1 MIHSM
6 TGFGREEKLINDKKI
21 VIEVRTL
28 NSKGLDISLKVH
40 ESLSFIE
47 DYLRKSVKEK
57 LIKGKVDV
65 ILDIEDTNED
75 LILPVNKSKIKAYIK
90 ELRKDFKI
98 DESQIISN
106 LLTGNSYVK
115 SNITFNKSEEKKIK
129 ILLDKVIQK
138 QLRYR
143 RIEGEALGKDLEKSL
158 SRINSYINKVVSV
171 EANRIKDKKNKFKSY
186 FNELNEKYDKSRL
199 EQEIIYYIEKLDI
212 NEEIIRLQHHLKFFS
227 SEMKKKEIKGKKL
240 SFISQEIGR
249 EINTIGSK
257 ANNFEIQS
265 MVVNMKEELERIKE
279 NVLNILYRK
288 VGYK

>member
-21 VIEVRTL
+21 VIEIRTL
-28 NSKGLDISLKVH
+28 NSKGLDINLKVH
-40 ESLSFIE
+40 DSFSFIGE
-47 DYLRKSVKEK
+47 YLRKSVKEK

-75 LILPVNKSKIKAYIK
+75 LLLPFNKSKIKAYVK

-106 LLTGNSYVK
+106 LLTVNSYVK

-158 SRINSYINKVVSV
+158 SKINSYINKVVSV
-171 EANRIKDKKNKFKSY
+171 EVNRIKDKKNKFKAY

-212 NEEIIRLQHHLKFFS
+212 NEEII
-227 SEMKKKEIKGKKL
+227 
-240 SFISQEIGR
+240 
-249 EINTIGSK
+249 
-257 ANNFEIQS
+257 
-265 MVVNMKEELERIKE
+265 
-279 NVLNILYRK
+279 
-288 VGYK
+288 

>member
-6 TGFGREEKLINDKKI
+6 TGFGRQEKLINDKKI
-21 VIEVRTL
+21 VIEIRTL
-28 NSKGLDISLKVH
+28 NSKGLDINLKVH
-40 ESLSFIE
+40 DSFSFIGE
-47 DYLRKSVKEK
+47 YLRKSVKEK
-57 LIKGKVDV
+57 LIKGKVDI

-75 LILPVNKSKIKAYIK
+75 LLLPFNKSKIKAYIK

-158 SRINSYINKVVSV
+158 SKINSYINKVVSV

-279 NVLNILYRK
+279 NVLNIL
-288 VGYK
+288 

>member
-1 MIHSM
+1 M

-21 VIEVRTL
+21 VIEIRTL
-28 NSKGLDISLKVH
+28 NSKGLDINFKVH
-40 ESLSFIE
+40 DSFSFIGE
-47 DYLRKSVKEK
+47 YLRKSVKEK
-57 LIKGKVDV
+57 LIKGKVDI
-65 ILDIEDTNED
+65 ILDIEDTNDD
-75 LILPVNKSKIKAYIK
+75 LLLPFNKSKIKAYIK

-115 SNITFNKSEEKKIK
+115 SNITFNKREEKKIK

-158 SRINSYINKVVSV
+158 SKINSYIKKIVSV
-171 EANRIKDKKNKFKSY
+171 ESSRIKDKKNKFKSY
-186 FNELNEKYDKSRL
+186 FNKLNEKYDKSRL

-279 NVLNILYRK
+279 NVLNIL
-288 VGYK
+288 

>member
-1 MIHSM
+1 MSA
-6 TGFGREEKLINDKKI
+6 LINFS
-21 VIEVRTL
+21 L
-28 NSKGLDISLKVH
+28 NVADLP
-40 ESLSFIE
+40 
-47 DYLRKSVKEK
+47 KEK

-75 LILPVNKSKIKAYIK
+75 LILPFNKSKIKAYIK

-115 SNITFNKSEEKKIK
+115 SNITFNKREEKKIK
-129 ILLDKVIQK
+129 ILLDKVIKK

-158 SRINSYINKVVSV
+158 SKINSYIKKIVSV
-171 EANRIKDKKNKFKSY
+171 ESSRIKDKKNKFKSY
-186 FNELNEKYDKSRL
+186 FNKLNEKYDKSRL

-227 SEMKKKEIKGKKL
+227 SEMKKREIKGKKL

-279 NVLNILYRK
+279 NVLNIL
-288 VGYK
+288 

>member
-21 VIEVRTL
+21 VIEIRTL
-28 NSKGLDISLKVH
+28 NSKGLDINLKVH
-40 ESLSFIE
+40 DSFSFIGE
-47 DYLRKSVKEK
+47 YLRKSVKEK
-57 LIKGKVDV
+57 LIKGKVDI

-75 LILPVNKSKIKAYIK
+75 LLLPFNKSKIKAYIK

-115 SNITFNKSEEKKIK
+115 SNVTFNKSEEKKIK

-158 SRINSYINKVVSV
+158 SKINSYLNKVVSV

-265 MVVNMKEELERIKE
+265 IVVNMKEELERIKE
-279 NVLNILYRK
+279 NVLNIL
-288 VGYK
+288 

>member
-1 MIHSM
+1 M

-21 VIEVRTL
+21 VIEIRTL
-28 NSKGLDISLKVH
+28 NSKGLDINLKVH
-40 ESLSFIE
+40 DSFSFIGE
-47 DYLRKSVKEK
+47 YLRKSVKEK
-57 LIKGKVDV
+57 LIKGKVDI

-75 LILPVNKSKIKAYIK
+75 LLLPFNKSKIKAYIK

-158 SRINSYINKVVSV
+158 SKINSYINKVVSV

-227 SEMKKKEIKGKKL
+227 SEMKNKEIKGKKL

-265 MVVNMKEELERIKE
+265 MVVNMKEELEKIKE
-279 NVLNILYRK
+279 NVLNIL
-288 VGYK
+288 

>member
-21 VIEVRTL
+21 VIEIRTL
-28 NSKGLDISLKVH
+28 NSKVLDINLKVH
-40 ESLSFIE
+40 DSFSFIVE
-47 DYLRKSVKEK
+47 YLRKSVKEK
-57 LIKGKVDV
+57 LIKGKVDI
-65 ILDIEDTNED
+65 ILDIVDTNED
-75 LILPVNKSKIKAYIK
+75 LLLPFNKSKIKAYIK

-158 SRINSYINKVVSV
+158 SKINSYINKVVSV

-186 FNELNEKYDKSRL
+186 FNKLNEKYDKSRL

-227 SEMKKKEIKGKKL
+227 SEMKKREIKGKKL

-279 NVLNILYRK
+279 NVLNIL
-288 VGYK
+288 

>member
-1 MIHSM
+1 M
-6 TGFGREEKLINDKKI
+6 TGFGREEKLINGNKI
-21 VIEVRTL
+21 VIEIRTL
-28 NSKGLDISLKVH
+28 NSKGLDINLKVH
-40 ESLSFIE
+40 ESFSFIGE
-47 DYLRKSVKEK
+47 YLRKSIKEK

-75 LILPVNKSKIKAYIK
+75 LLIPFNKSKIKAYIK
-90 ELRKDFKI
+90 ELREDFKI

-106 LLTGNSYVK
+106 LLIGNSYIN

-138 QLRYR
+138 QIKYR
-143 RIEGEALGKDLEKSL
+143 RTEGEAIGKDLKKSI
-158 SRINSYINKVVSV
+158 SKINNYINKVVSV
-171 EANRIKDKKNKFKSY
+171 ESNRINDKKKKFKSY
-186 FNELNEKYDKSRL
+186 FNELNDKYDKSRL

-212 NEEIIRLQHHLKFFS
+212 NEEIVRLQHHLKFFS
-227 SEMKKKEIKGKKL
+227 SEMKNKEIKGKKL

-265 MVVNMKEELERIKE
+265 MVVNMKEELEKIKE
-279 NVLNILYRK
+279 NVLNIL
-288 VGYK
+288 